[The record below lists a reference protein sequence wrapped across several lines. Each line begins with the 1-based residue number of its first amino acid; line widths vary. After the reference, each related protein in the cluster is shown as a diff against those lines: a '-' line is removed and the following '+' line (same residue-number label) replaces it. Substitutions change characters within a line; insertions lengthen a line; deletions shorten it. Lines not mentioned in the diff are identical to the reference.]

1 MSTSHLHTP
10 PAETFTPSREA
21 TVYLHTPFHPKAE
34 IYAETKFKKVLRPKD
49 GKVDDLMKQIDGILL
64 RTGDVTEEMVLAA
77 PNLRII
83 SRNGTGV
90 DNVPL
95 PTCLSR
101 GIAVTNVPGGNAFAV
116 AELAITLML
125 TVLRRVVEVDKRIRG
140 GERVPSIEALAP
152 GLGGKKVGLVG
163 MGDIAYE
170 LAKLLRAFG
179 CEVLVHSPSSP
190 DTRWTVEDTRY
201 SVPISHTRM
210 PSLRS
215 LLEECDVLSLHC
227 PLNANT
233 RYMIGREELGW
244 MKSTAVVINTARGG
258 IIDERALEE
267 ALKERKIGGAGL
279 DVFEKEPAY
288 GGSLGGLRDLDNVVL
303 LPHLEVNTVTIEIG
317 VEVQTTSLLTDVSKL
332 STSWQVISMGKGRS
346 TGSSRS

>member
-1 MSTSHLHTP
+1 MSTSHLATP
-10 PAETFTPSREA
+10 PAEPFIPSREA

-34 IYAETKFKKVLRPKD
+34 VYAETKFKKVLHPKD
-49 GKVDDLMKQIDGILL
+49 GRTDDIMKQIDGICESRCLLVSRVDVEIFYLVL
-64 RTGDVTEEMVLAA
+64 RTGDITPEMVLAA

-90 DNVPL
+90 DNIPL
-95 PTCLSR
+95 PTCRAR

-125 TVLRRVVEVDKRIRG
+125 TVLRRVVEVNNRIRG
-140 GERVPSIEALAP
+140 GERVPSIEVLAP
-152 GLGGKKVGLVG
+152 GLGRKKVGLVG

-170 LAKLLRAFG
+170 LAKLLIAFG
-179 CEVLVHSPSSP
+179 CEVLVYSPSSP
-190 DTRWTVEDTRY
+190 ETRWTVEDTRY
-201 SVPISHTRM
+201 PVTIPHTRM

-244 MKSTAVVINTARGG
+244 MKATAVVINTARGG

-267 ALKERKIGGAGL
+267 ALKEGKVRGAGL

-288 GGSLGGLRDLDNVVL
+288 GERLGGLKDLDNVVL
-303 LPHLEVNTVTIEIG
+303 LPHL
-317 VEVQTTSLLTDVSKL
+317 
-332 STSWQVISMGKGRS
+332 
-346 TGSSRS
+346 

>member
-1 MSTSHLHTP
+1 MSTSHLVTP
-10 PAETFTPSREA
+10 PAEPFTPSREA

-34 IYAETKFKKVLRPKD
+34 VYAETKFKKVLRPKD
-49 GKVDDLMKQIDGILL
+49 GRTDDLMKQIDGICESRCLLVSRVDVEVFCLVL
-64 RTGDVTEEMVLAA
+64 RTGDITPEMVLTA

-90 DNVPL
+90 DNIPL
-95 PTCLSR
+95 PICRSR

-125 TVLRRVVEVDKRIRG
+125 TVLRRVVEVNNRIRG
-140 GERVPSIEALAP
+140 GERVPSIEVLAP
-152 GLGGKKVGLVG
+152 GLGRKKVGLVG

-170 LAKLLRAFG
+170 LAKLLLAFG
-179 CEVLVHSPSSP
+179 CEVLVYSPSSP
-190 DTRWTVEDTRY
+190 KTRWTVEDTRY
-201 SVPISHTRM
+201 QVTIPHTRM

-244 MKSTAVVINTARGG
+244 MKATAVVINTARGG

-267 ALKERKIGGAGL
+267 ALKEGKLGGAGL

-288 GGSLGGLRDLDNVVL
+288 GERLGGLKDLDNVVL
-303 LPHLEVNTVTIEIG
+303 LPHL
-317 VEVQTTSLLTDVSKL
+317 
-332 STSWQVISMGKGRS
+332 
-346 TGSSRS
+346 

>member
-1 MSTSHLHTP
+1 MSTSHLRIP
-10 PAETFTPSREA
+10 PAEPFTPSREA

-49 GKVDDLMKQIDGILL
+49 GKVDDLMKQIDGICKSKCLSVSRIELIALVL
-64 RTGDVTEEMVLAA
+64 RTGDVTAEMVLAA

-101 GIAVTNVPGGNAFAV
+101 GIAVTNIPGSNAFAV
-116 AELAITLML
+116 AELAIALML

-179 CEVLVHSPSSP
+179 CEVLIHSPSSP
-190 DTRWTVEDTRY
+190 ELRWTVEDTRY
-201 SVPISHTRM
+201 PVTISHTRM

-215 LLEECDVLSLHC
+215 LLEQCDILSLHC

-288 GGSLGGLRDLDNVVL
+288 GESLGGLRDLDNVVL
-303 LPHLEVNTVTIEIG
+303 LPHL
-317 VEVQTTSLLTDVSKL
+317 
-332 STSWQVISMGKGRS
+332 
-346 TGSSRS
+346 

>member
-1 MSTSHLHTP
+1 MSTSHLRIP
-10 PAETFTPSREA
+10 PAEPFTPSLEA

-49 GKVDDLMKQIDGILL
+49 GKVDDLMKQIDGICKSKCLSVSRIELIALVL
-64 RTGDVTEEMVLAA
+64 RTGDVTAEMVLAA

-101 GIAVTNVPGGNAFAV
+101 GIAVTNIPGSNAFAV
-116 AELAITLML
+116 AELAIALML

-179 CEVLVHSPSSP
+179 CEVLIHSPSSP
-190 DTRWTVEDTRY
+190 ELRWTVEDTRY
-201 SVPISHTRM
+201 PVTISHTRM

-215 LLEECDVLSLHC
+215 LLEQCDVLSLHC

-288 GGSLGGLRDLDNVVL
+288 GESLGGLRDLDNVVL
-303 LPHLEVNTVTIEIG
+303 LPHL
-317 VEVQTTSLLTDVSKL
+317 
-332 STSWQVISMGKGRS
+332 
-346 TGSSRS
+346 

>member
-1 MSTSHLHTP
+1 MSTSHLATP
-10 PAETFTPSREA
+10 PAEPFIPSREA

-34 IYAETKFKKVLRPKD
+34 VYAETKFKKVLRPKD
-49 GKVDDLMKQIDGILL
+49 GRTDDIMKQIDGICESRCLLVSRGDVEIFYLVL
-64 RTGDVTEEMVLAA
+64 RTGDITPEMVLAA

-90 DNVPL
+90 DNIPL
-95 PTCLSR
+95 PTCRAR

-125 TVLRRVVEVDKRIRG
+125 TVLRRVVEVNNRIRG
-140 GERVPSIEALAP
+140 GERVPSIEVLAP
-152 GLGGKKVGLVG
+152 GLGRKKVGLVG

-170 LAKLLRAFG
+170 LAKLLIAFG
-179 CEVLVHSPSSP
+179 CEVLVYSPSSP
-190 DTRWTVEDTRY
+190 ETRWTVEDTRY
-201 SVPISHTRM
+201 PVTIPHTRM

-244 MKSTAVVINTARGG
+244 MKATAVVINTARGG

-267 ALKERKIGGAGL
+267 ALKEGKVRGAGL

-288 GGSLGGLRDLDNVVL
+288 GERLGGLKDLDNVVL
-303 LPHLEVNTVTIEIG
+303 LPHL
-317 VEVQTTSLLTDVSKL
+317 
-332 STSWQVISMGKGRS
+332 
-346 TGSSRS
+346 

>member
-1 MSTSHLHTP
+1 MSV
-10 PAETFTPSREA
+10 SR
-21 TVYLHTPFHPKAE
+21 
-34 IYAETKFKKVLRPKD
+34 
-49 GKVDDLMKQIDGILL
+49 IDVELIGLVL
-64 RTGDVTEEMVLAA
+64 RTGDVTTEMVLAA

-201 SVPISHTRM
+201 PVPISHTRM

-303 LPHLEVNTVTIEIG
+303 LPHL
-317 VEVQTTSLLTDVSKL
+317 
-332 STSWQVISMGKGRS
+332 
-346 TGSSRS
+346 

>member
-1 MSTSHLHTP
+1 MSTSHLRIP
-10 PAETFTPSREA
+10 PAEPFTPSLEA

-64 RTGDVTEEMVLAA
+64 RTGDVTAEMVLAA

-101 GIAVTNVPGGNAFAV
+101 GIAVTNIPGSNAFAV
-116 AELAITLML
+116 AELAIALML

-179 CEVLVHSPSSP
+179 CEVLIHSPSSP
-190 DTRWTVEDTRY
+190 ELRWTVEDTRY
-201 SVPISHTRM
+201 PVTISHTRM

-215 LLEECDVLSLHC
+215 LLEQCDVLSLHC

-288 GGSLGGLRDLDNVVL
+288 GESLGGLRDLDNVVL
-303 LPHLEVNTVTIEIG
+303 LPHLGGSTDSVTLDGCIKAVDIMA
-317 VEVQTTSLLTDVSKL
+317 SYLD
-332 STSWQVISMGKGRS
+332 GKGAINRVI
-346 TGSSRS
+346 

>member
-1 MSTSHLHTP
+1 MSTSHLVTP
-10 PAETFTPSREA
+10 PAEPFTPSREA

-34 IYAETKFKKVLRPKD
+34 VYAETKFKKVLRPKD
-49 GKVDDLMKQIDGILL
+49 GRTDDLMKQIDGICESRCLLVSRVDVEIFCLVL
-64 RTGDVTEEMVLAA
+64 RTGDITPEMVLAA

-90 DNVPL
+90 DNIPL
-95 PTCLSR
+95 PICRSR
-101 GIAVTNVPGGNAFAV
+101 GIAVTNVPGGNASAV

-125 TVLRRVVEVDKRIRG
+125 TVLRRVVEVNNRIRG
-140 GERVPSIEALAP
+140 GERVPSIEVLAP
-152 GLGGKKVGLVG
+152 GLGRKKVGLVG

-170 LAKLLRAFG
+170 LAKLLLAFG
-179 CEVLVHSPSSP
+179 CEVLVYSPSSP
-190 DTRWTVEDTRY
+190 KTRWTVEDTRY
-201 SVPISHTRM
+201 PVTIPHTRM

-233 RYMIGREELGW
+233 RYMVGREELGW
-244 MKSTAVVINTARGG
+244 MKATAVVINTARGG

-267 ALKERKIGGAGL
+267 ALKEGKVGGAGL

-288 GGSLGGLRDLDNVVL
+288 GERLGGLKDLDNVVL
-303 LPHLEVNTVTIEIG
+303 LPHL
-317 VEVQTTSLLTDVSKL
+317 
-332 STSWQVISMGKGRS
+332 
-346 TGSSRS
+346 